1 MNRLE
6 QTILKNLIYNEEY
19 SRKVLPFIRSDYFS
33 DNIEKT
39 VFKEVF
45 DFTNHYKNPPTHEAL
60 VINFTEK
67 KDVSEDVVKGA
78 IELLNELNQAKE
90 EPTET
95 SWLIDQTEK
104 FCQDRAIYNAIMES
118 VGILDN
124 KSHNKSK
131 GEIPQL
137 LSDALGVSFDNTV
150 GHDYINDSDARYEAY
165 HRVESR
171 IRFDLDLFN
180 KITKGGLPI
189 KTLNIALA
197 GCVHPDTKVK
207 IRFRKRISN
216 FEEKSVNISE
226 IEKLLNDGYDVEVD
240 SPDGFVPVSLFV
252 DKGEWVEYILT
263 LSDDRKVKVNE
274 NHLFETENGWKYA
287 KDLLNLHTNF
297 LTDVGF
303 LSGSVVK
310 TGKTIPIV
318 DIQVEHENHRY
329 YTNGVSSHN
338 TGVGKSLFMCHVASG
353 CLSQGHNVLYI
364 TMEMAEEKIAERIDA
379 NLLNIDL
386 NELHTLS
393 KEDYERKFSA
403 LKSKTHGKLIIKEY
417 PTASASVL
425 HFRALLNDLAIK
437 KNFKP
442 DIIFID
448 YLNICCSARIKPGA
462 NVNSYSYIKSIAEE
476 LRGLA
481 VENAL
486 PIVSATQT
494 TRSGFSSSDPGLE
507 DTSESFG
514 LPATADFMFALV
526 SNEELEA
533 LGQIL
538 VKQLKNRYG
547 DPNDYKRFVLG
558 IDRAKM
564 RLYDAESSAQ
574 ADIVDAGREDK
585 PLNTFGNR
593 DNKFKKNFEGMKV

>member
-19 SRKVLPFIRSDYFS
+19 SRKVLPFIRPDYFS

-67 KDVSEDVVKGA
+67 KDVSDEVVKGA

-95 SWLIDQTEK
+95 PWLIDQTEK
-104 FCQDRAIYNAIMES
+104 FCQDKAIYNAIMES

-124 KSHNKSK
+124 KSHKKSK

-165 HRVESR
+165 HKVESR

-197 GCVHPDTKVK
+197 G
-207 IRFRKRISN
+207 
-216 FEEKSVNISE
+216 
-226 IEKLLNDGYDVEVD
+226 
-240 SPDGFVPVSLFV
+240 
-252 DKGEWVEYILT
+252 
-263 LSDDRKVKVNE
+263 
-274 NHLFETENGWKYA
+274 
-287 KDLLNLHTNF
+287 
-297 LTDVGF
+297 
-303 LSGSVVK
+303 
-310 TGKTIPIV
+310 
-318 DIQVEHENHRY
+318 
-329 YTNGVSSHN
+329 

-533 LGQIL
+533 LNQIL

-564 RLYDAESSAQ
+564 RLYDAEPSAQ
-574 ADIVDAGREDK
+574 ADIVDAGQEDK

-593 DNKFKKNFEGMKV
+593 ESKFKKNFEGMKV